1 MLKWSNESIIPFK
14 LLITSIT
21 LVTLVNQ
28 RANSRYTLKSFTF
41 LFPSFGRVSLAEYIP
56 VLRVLFPMIC
66 CRWSDV
72 LQVLRALLIPD
83 YER

>member
-1 MLKWSNESIIPFK
+1 MNSPGVLR
-14 LLITSIT
+14 TSVT
-21 LVTLVNQ
+21 LVTLKKQ
-28 RANSRYTLKSFTF
+28 RVNSRYSFAYSLESFTF
-41 LFPSFGRVSLAEYIP
+41 LFSGFGWVSLAEYIS

-83 YER
+83 YGR